1 MVGLWMIAFVTTI
14 VGGILT
20 IRDHK
25 RAQEEQ
31 RVLLLQDQR
40 SRMMDQLAEVLGLSL
55 KERTLFEVLQSYRL
69 VPYAQIEAQGMSIEE
84 ARAVLITLGAKVA
97 PLGLKVVAVYET
109 GYVLVK
115 EL

>member
-1 MVGLWMIAFVTTI
+1 MVGLWIMAFVVTI

-40 SRMMDQLAEVLGLSL
+40 SRMMDQLTETLDLSREERQLFALLQSAQLVSYADIEALGLSL
-55 KERTLFEVLQSYRL
+55 ED
-69 VPYAQIEAQGMSIEE
+69 
-84 ARAVLITLGAKVA
+84 ARAVLITLRAKVA
-97 PLGLKVVAVYET
+97 SLGLKIVAVYET
-109 GYVLVK
+109 GFVLVCV
-115 EL
+115 

>member
-40 SRMMDQLAEVLGLSL
+40 RNMMDHLAEVLGLSL
-55 KERTLFEVLQSYRL
+55 EERQLFEVLQSYQL
-69 VPYAQIEAQGMSIEE
+69 VLYANIEALGMSIEE
-84 ARAVLITLGAKVA
+84 ARAVLITLRAKVA

-115 EL
+115 A

>member
-1 MVGLWMIAFVTTI
+1 MIAFVTTI

-20 IRDHK
+20 MRDRK

-31 RVLLLQDQR
+31 NMLLLQDQR
-40 SRMMDQLAEVLGLSL
+40 SRMMDHLAEVLGFSFE
-55 KERTLFEVLQSYRL
+55 ERTLFEALQSYRL
-69 VPYAQIEAQGMSIEE
+69 VPYAQIEAQGMSLEE
-84 ARAVLITLGAKVA
+84 ARAVLITLRAKVA

-115 EL
+115 ES